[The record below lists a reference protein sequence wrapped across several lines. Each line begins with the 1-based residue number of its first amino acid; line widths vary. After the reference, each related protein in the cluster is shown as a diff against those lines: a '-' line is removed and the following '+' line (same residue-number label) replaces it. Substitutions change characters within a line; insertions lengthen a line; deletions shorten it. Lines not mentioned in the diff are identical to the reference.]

1 LSCPPYDPAQGG
13 FVTDPVVDPKSVAGK
28 TRAPERRVPLIVVGA
43 GPAGAAAATAAAR
56 AGARV
61 LLLDEHPLDPELMAM
76 DVPLYFGQRMS
87 AAVRDRGAMLERV
100 VHANPALEGAVEAG
114 VEVELGVSVW
124 GAFHPGPTMRE
135 LGGACLG
142 VADQSRSWLVGYD
155 RLIVAAGARDLSL
168 AFRGW
173 EKAGTMGAAG
183 ALALLTRYQACAA
196 RRMVVLGSGPLG
208 LAVATLARARGI
220 EVPAVVEVAS
230 TLRGDPRARGALER
244 RDVRFYPGHVVT
256 EALGSRDEIEGVR
269 LAPLDADLRPIAG
282 RATEVACDTVCLAI
296 GLVPQVELL
305 QILGCRLVFRSEH
318 GGFVPETD
326 AEQRTSLPEVFA
338 AGDVTGVDERAVLTS
353 DRAEAEGRRAGLA
366 AAASLGAIASDRAQ
380 ALLREI
386 RGPAE
391 AAGPRVHDY
400 WRQWLRATLMA
411 GGSDI
416 LACQCEEVTRGE
428 LVGVQPPRYLG
439 PASAPMRARS
449 LGTLGQDGPLHPD
462 QVKRLT
468 RAGMGPCQ
476 GRRCREQVALLL
488 AEAGDVPVD
497 TIPLASYRP
506 PVRPLPL
513 SVLWPHDEP
522 PAMREHWVSWFG
534 IPTQFAPHWAGD
546 PDTTVMLDV
555 PGGMPSE

>member
-1 LSCPPYDPAQGG
+1 M
-13 FVTDPVVDPKSVAGK
+13 TNPVVDPKSVAGK
-28 TRAPERRVPLIVVGA
+28 TPAPERHVPLIVVGG
-43 GPAGAAAATAAAR
+43 GPAGVAAATAAAR
-56 AGARV
+56 AGVRV

-87 AAVRDRGAMLERV
+87 AAIRDRGVMLERV
-100 VHANPALEGAVEAG
+100 VRANPALEEAVEAG

-124 GAFHPGPTMRE
+124 GAFRPGPTMRE
-135 LGGACLG
+135 IGGACVG

-155 RLIVAAGARDLSL
+155 RLVVAAGARDLGL

-183 ALALLTRYQACAA
+183 ALALLTRYQAFAA

-220 EVPAVVEVAS
+220 EVPAVVEVSPALRGEAS
-230 TLRGDPRARGALER
+230 TRDRLER
-244 RDVRFYPGHVVT
+244 EGVCFYPSHVVA

-269 LAPLDADLRPIAG
+269 LAALDGDLRLIPG
-282 RATEVACDTVCLAI
+282 REIDIACDTVCLAI

-305 QILGCRLVFRSEH
+305 QILGCRLVFRSER
-318 GGFVPETD
+318 GGFVPEID
-326 AEQRTSLPEVFA
+326 AEQRTSLPDVFA
-338 AGDVTGVDERAVLTS
+338 AGDGAGVDESAVTSPNRAV
-353 DRAEAEGRRAGLA
+353 AEGGRAGLA
-366 AAASLGAIASDRAQ
+366 AAASLGAIPPERGQ
-380 ALLREI
+380 ALLHET
-386 RGPAE
+386 RGPAGT
-391 AAGPRVHDY
+391 AAPRVHDY
-400 WRQWLRATLMA
+400 WRQWLRATLAA

-416 LACQCEEVTRGE
+416 LACQCEEVTRDE

-439 PASAPMRARS
+439 PRSAPMRARS
-449 LGTLGQDGPLHPD
+449 VGTLSQDGPLHPD

-513 SVLWPHDEP
+513 SVLWPRDEP
-522 PAMREHWVSWFG
+522 VSMREHWVSWFG

-546 PDTTVMLDV
+546 PDMTVMLDV
-555 PGGMPSE
+555 PGGMPVE

>member
-1 LSCPPYDPAQGG
+1 MTAP
-13 FVTDPVVDPKSVAGK
+13 VDPRSVAGK
-28 TRAPERRVPLIVVGA
+28 TPAPERRVPLVVVGA
-43 GPAGAAAATAAAR
+43 GPAGVAAAIAAAE
-56 AGARV
+56 AGVRV

-87 AAVRDRGAMLERV
+87 PAVRDRGVMLERV
-100 VHANPALEGAVEAG
+100 VRSNPALETAIEAG
-114 VEVELGVSVW
+114 VEVELGISVW
-124 GAFHPGPTMRE
+124 GAFQPGPTLRE

-142 VADQSRSWLVGYD
+142 VADQSRSWIIGYD
-155 RLIVAAGARDLSL
+155 RLVVTAGARDLGL

-220 EVPAVVEVAS
+220 EVPAIVEVGPA
-230 TLRGDPRARGALER
+230 LRGDAATRDALER
-244 RDVRFYPGHVVT
+244 QGVRFYPGHVIAQ
-256 EALGSRDEIEGVR
+256 ALGSRDELEGVR
-269 LAPLDADLRPIAG
+269 LAALDADLKPITG
-282 RATEVACDTVCLAI
+282 GEVELACDTVCLAI

-305 QILGCRLVFRSEH
+305 QILGCRLQFRSER
-318 GGFVPETD
+318 GGFVPEVD

-338 AGDVTGVDERAVLTS
+338 AGDVTGVDERAVLAS
-353 DRAEAEGRRAGLA
+353 DRARAEGRRAGLA
-366 AAASLGAIASDRAQ
+366 AAASLGAIGPDRART
-380 ALLREI
+380 LLD
-386 RGPAE
+386 E
-391 AAGPRVHDY
+391 ARVPGIEPGSRVHDY
-400 WRQWLRATLMA
+400 WRQWLRATLAA
-411 GGSDI
+411 GGGWDI
-416 LACQCEEVTRGE
+416 LACQCEEVSRGE

-449 LGTLGQDGPLHPD
+449 LGSLSQDGPLNPD

-513 SVLWPHDEP
+513 SVLWPRDEP
-522 PAMREHWVSWFG
+522 AAMREHWVSWFG

-546 PDTTVMLDV
+546 PDMTVLLDV
-555 PGGMPSE
+555 PGGAPVE

>member
-1 LSCPPYDPAQGG
+1 MME
-13 FVTDPVVDPKSVAGK
+13 PVLDRASIAGK
-28 TRAPERRVPLIVVGA
+28 RPATERHVPLIVVGA
-43 GPAGAAAATAAAR
+43 GPAGVAAATAAAR

-87 AAVRDRGAMLERV
+87 EAVRDRGAMLERV
-100 VHANPALEGAVEAG
+100 VHANPAIEEAVEAG

-124 GAFHPGPTMRE
+124 GAYRPGPTLRE

-142 VADQSRSWLVGYD
+142 VADQSRSWLIGYD
-155 RLIVAAGARDLSL
+155 RLIVAAGARDLGM

-208 LAVATLARARGI
+208 LAVASLAQARGI
-220 EVPAVVEVAS
+220 QVLAVVEVAS
-230 TLRGDPRARGALER
+230 LIRGDAGARDALER
-244 RDVRFYPGHVVT
+244 QGVRFYPSHAAAA
-256 EALGSRDEIEGVR
+256 ALGSRDEIEGVR
-269 LAPLDADLRPIAG
+269 LVALDGDGRPVPG
-282 RATEVACDTVCLAI
+282 REIDIACDTVCLAI

-305 QILGCRLVFRSEH
+305 QILGCRLVFRSER
-318 GGFVPETD
+318 GGFVPELD
-326 AEQRTSLPEVFA
+326 AEQRTSLSDVFA
-338 AGDVTGVDERAVLTS
+338 AGDCAGVDERAVT
-353 DRAEAEGRRAGLA
+353 APEGATAEGRRAGLA
-366 AAASLGAIASDRAQ
+366 AAASLGAIAPDRAP

-386 RGPAE
+386 PAPGRAP
-391 AAGPRVHDY
+391 AARVHDY
-400 WRQWLRATLMA
+400 WRQWLRATLTAEA
-411 GGSDI
+411 GRTSS
-416 LACQCEEVTRGE
+416 
-428 LVGVQPPRYLG
+428 
-439 PASAPMRARS
+439 PASARRCPGTSWSGFSRRAISVARSAPMQARS
-449 LGTLGQDGPLHPD
+449 LGTLTQDGPLHPD
-462 QVKRLT
+462 QIKRLT

-497 TIPLASYRP
+497 TIPLATYRP

-513 SVLWPHDEP
+513 SVLWPRDESA
-522 PAMREHWVSWFG
+522 AMREQWVSWFG

-546 PDTTVMLDV
+546 PDTTVLLDV
-555 PGGMPSE
+555 PGGVPSE

>member
-1 LSCPPYDPAQGG
+1 MTPS
-13 FVTDPVVDPKSVAGK
+13 VDLRSVAGK
-28 TRAPERRVPLIVVGA
+28 TPAPERHVPLVVVGA
-43 GPAGAAAATAAAR
+43 GPAGVAAATVAAH

-87 AAVRDRGAMLERV
+87 VAVRDQGVMLERV
-100 VHANPALEGAVEAG
+100 VRANPALEAAIEAG

-124 GAFHPGPTMRE
+124 GAFQPGPTIRE
-135 LGGACLG
+135 LGGACVGL
-142 VADQSRSWLVGYD
+142 ADQTRSWLVGYD
-155 RLIVAAGARDLSL
+155 RLIVTAGARDLSL

-220 EVPAVVEVAS
+220 EVPAVVEVTPA
-230 TLRGDPRARGALER
+230 LRGDAQARAALER
-244 RDVRFYPGHVVT
+244 EGVRFYPGHVIAQ
-256 EALGSRDEIEGVR
+256 ALGARDELEGVR
-269 LAPLDADLRPIAG
+269 LAALDHELRLIPDRTTDI
-282 RATEVACDTVCLAI
+282 ECDTVCLAI

-305 QILGCRLVFRSEH
+305 QILGCRLMFRSER
-318 GGFVPETD
+318 GGFIPEID
-326 AEQRTSLPEVFA
+326 AEQRTSLPDVFA
-338 AGDVTGVDERAVLTS
+338 AGDVTGVDESTVLTP
-353 DRAEAEGRRAGLA
+353 DRAISAGRRAGLA
-366 AAASLGAIASDRAQ
+366 AAASLGALAGDRAA
-380 ALLREI
+380 ALLRETEVPEI
-386 RGPAE
+386 QP
-391 AAGPRVHDY
+391 GPRVHDY
-400 WRQWLRATLMA
+400 WRQWLRATLAA
-411 GGSDI
+411 GGWDI
-416 LACQCEEVTRGE
+416 LACQCEEVTRGD

-449 LGTLGQDGPLHPD
+449 LGTLGQDGPINPD
-462 QVKRLT
+462 QIKRLT

-488 AEAGDVPVD
+488 AESGDVPVD
-497 TIPLASYRP
+497 TISLASYRP

-513 SVLWPHDEP
+513 SILWPKDELP
-522 PAMREHWVSWFG
+522 TTREHWVSWFG

-546 PDTTVMLDV
+546 PDMSVMLDV
-555 PGGMPSE
+555 PGGGPVE

>member
-1 LSCPPYDPAQGG
+1 M
-13 FVTDPVVDPKSVAGK
+13 
-28 TRAPERRVPLIVVGA
+28 PLVVVGA
-43 GPAGAAAATAAAR
+43 GAAGVAAATAGAR

-87 AAVRDRGAMLERV
+87 PAVRDRGAMLERV
-100 VHANPALEGAVEAG
+100 VRANPALDEAVEAG

-124 GAFHPGPTMRE
+124 GAFRPGPTMRE

-142 VADQSRSWLVGYD
+142 AADQSRSWLVGYD
-155 RLIVAAGARDLSL
+155 RLVVAAGARDLNL

-183 ALALLTRYQACAA
+183 ALALLSRYQACAA

-220 EVPAVVEVAS
+220 EVPAVVEVEPAV
-230 TLRGDPRARGALER
+230 RGDAGAREALER
-244 RDVRFYPGHVVT
+244 QGVRFYPSHVVA

-269 LAPLDADLRPIAG
+269 LAALDGALRPIPG
-282 RATEVACDTVCLAI
+282 RDNEIACDTVCLAI

-305 QILGCRLVFRSEH
+305 QILGCRLVFRSER

-338 AGDVTGVDERAVLTS
+338 AGDVTGVDERVVLAS
-353 DRAEAEGRRAGLA
+353 ERATAEGRRAGLA
-366 AAASLGAIASDRAQ
+366 AAASLGALAPDRAE
-380 ALLREI
+380 ALLRES
-386 RGPAE
+386 
-391 AAGPRVHDY
+391 RVPTIEPGLRAHDY
-400 WRQWLRATLMA
+400 WRQWLRATLAA
-411 GGSDI
+411 GGWDI

-428 LVGVQPPRYLG
+428 LVGAQPPRYLG
-439 PASAPMRARS
+439 SASAPMRARS
-449 LGTLGQDGPLHPD
+449 LGTLGLDGPLHPD

-546 PDTTVMLDV
+546 PDMTVMLDV
-555 PGGMPSE
+555 PGGAPVE

>member
-1 LSCPPYDPAQGG
+1 
-13 FVTDPVVDPKSVAGK
+13 
-28 TRAPERRVPLIVVGA
+28 
-43 GPAGAAAATAAAR
+43 
-56 AGARV
+56 
-61 LLLDEHPLDPELMAM
+61 M

-87 AAVRDRGAMLERV
+87 AAVRDRGVMLERV
-100 VHANPALEGAVEAG
+100 VRANPALEEAIEAG

-124 GAFHPGPTMRE
+124 GAFRPGPVMRE
-135 LGGACLG
+135 LGGACVG

-155 RLIVAAGARDLSL
+155 RLIVAAGARDLGL

-183 ALALLTRYQACAA
+183 ALALLTRYQALAA

-220 EVPAVVEVAS
+220 EVPAVVEVSPAI
-230 TLRGDPRARGALER
+230 RGDAETRARLEGQG
-244 RDVRFYPGHVVT
+244 VRFYPGHVVA
-256 EALGSRDEIEGVR
+256 EALGSRDELEGVR
-269 LAPLDADLRPIAG
+269 LAALDGDLRLIPG
-282 RATEVACDTVCLAI
+282 RATDIDCDTVCLAI
-296 GLVPQVELL
+296 GLVPQIELL
-305 QILGCRLVFRSEH
+305 QILGCRLAFRSER
-318 GGFVPETD
+318 GGFVPEID
-326 AEQRTSLPEVFA
+326 DDQRTSLPDVFA
-338 AGDVTGVDERAVLTS
+338 PGDVAGVDERSVLAPE
-353 DRAEAEGRRAGLA
+353 RAIAAGRRAGVA
-366 AAASLGAIASDRAQ
+366 AAASLGAIPPERAQ
-380 ALLREI
+380 ALLRETPVPPLA
-386 RGPAE
+386 PA
-391 AAGPRVHDY
+391 PRAHDY
-400 WRQWLRATLMA
+400 WRQWLQATLAA
-411 GGSDI
+411 GGWDI

-439 PASAPMRARS
+439 ARSEPMRARN
-449 LGTLGQDGPLHPD
+449 LGTLKQDGPPNPD

-497 TIPLASYRP
+497 TIALASYRP

-522 PAMREHWVSWFG
+522 ASMREHWVSWFG

-546 PDTTVMLDV
+546 PDMTVLLDV
-555 PGGMPSE
+555 PGGAPVE